1 VSLSSGTR
9 LGSYE
14 ILAPLGAGGMGE
26 VYRAKDAKLKRDVAV
41 KVLPATLARDADSLA
56 LFEREALAVAALSH
70 PNILSIFD
78 FGQQDGTAYAVTEL
92 LEGDTL
98 RGRLDSGAVS
108 QRQALDWS
116 LQIAK
121 GLSAAHSK
129 GVVHRDLKPENVF
142 VSNDGHVKILDFGL
156 AKRVEEAKPDEQTS
170 APTGGHTEPGTVMG
184 TMGYMSPEQLR
195 GQPVDHRSDIFSFGT
210 ILYELL
216 SGRKAFKRDTASD
229 TIAAVLREEP
239 PELTQSGRN
248 ISPALDH
255 IVRHCL
261 EKDRE
266 NRFSTAKD
274 VAFALSE
281 ASSPTAAVTS
291 GVHVVRDAPARKWKP
306 LAIAGIALVVLAAA
320 GLLLWKRPRGVEAPP
335 AASGPKRVAV
345 LPFENLGAPED
356 DYFADGIS
364 DEVRA
369 KLTSVPGLQVIAR
382 GSSTPYKKTNKT
394 PKQIAQELEA
404 PYLLTAT
411 VRWEKNGN
419 VSRVHVTPELVE
431 VSGSGAPASKWQQPF
446 DAAITDV
453 FQVQS
458 DIAAKVTQALGL
470 ALADNEKQQLS
481 EKPTENMAAYDA
493 YLKGEAASQAM
504 AAGDPPSLRK
514 ALALY
519 ERAAALDPKFA
530 QAWSGVSQASSGLY
544 GNSVPTPELAQRA
557 REAAEKAIAL
567 APNRPDGYLALGR
580 YMDNVSSDF
589 VGAEEQYAKALRLD
603 PTNVQVM
610 ALQGTAEEAL
620 GRWDSAV
627 EHLRSGERLD
637 PRSLSTLR
645 RLGVALLYTRHV
657 SEARELFDRALALAP
672 DSVVVIEYQAMTHLM
687 DGNLA
692 GARAVMAAAPKQIGP
707 SALVSH
713 FAQFYDLMWIL
724 DDPQL
729 RLLFSLKANAFDD
742 DEPTWALVMA
752 QTHWLRRDQVN
763 TRKFGESASDGF
775 RQQLR
780 QTPNDAQRHVVLG
793 LALAFAGRKDEA
805 IQEGLKGVALAPISK
820 DAYTGVY
827 VQHQLAR
834 IYILVGEPEK
844 ALEQLEP
851 LLNVPYFL
859 SPGWLKIDPNFD
871 PLRGNPR
878 FQRLVAG
885 AK

>member
-1 VSLSSGTR
+1 
-9 LGSYE
+9 
-14 ILAPLGAGGMGE
+14 
-26 VYRAKDAKLKRDVAV
+26 
-41 KVLPATLARDADSLA
+41 
-56 LFEREALAVAALSH
+56 
-70 PNILSIFD
+70 
-78 FGQQDGTAYAVTEL
+78 
-92 LEGDTL
+92 
-98 RGRLDSGAVS
+98 
-108 QRQALDWS
+108 
-116 LQIAK
+116 
-121 GLSAAHSK
+121 
-129 GVVHRDLKPENVF
+129 
-142 VSNDGHVKILDFGL
+142 
-156 AKRVEEAKPDEQTS
+156 
-170 APTGGHTEPGTVMG
+170 
-184 TMGYMSPEQLR
+184 MGYMSPEQLR
-195 GQPVDHRSDIFSFGT
+195 GQHVDHRSDIFSFGT

-291 GVHVVRDAPARKWKP
+291 GAHVVREVPSVPWKK

-320 GLLLWKRPRGVEAPP
+320 ALLLWKRPRGADAPSAVP
-335 AASGPKRVAV
+335 GPRRVAV

-411 VRWEKNGN
+411 VRWEKSGGTN
-419 VSRVHVTPELVE
+419 RVHVTPELVE

-446 DAAITDV
+446 DASITDV

-470 ALADNEKQQLS
+470 ALAESDKKQLS
-481 EKPTENMAAYDA
+481 EKPTDNLAAYDA
-493 YLKGEAASQAM
+493 FLKGMEASHGM
-504 AAGDPPSLRK
+504 SAADPPSIRK
-514 ALALY
+514 ALAFY
-519 ERAAALDPKFA
+519 EQAVALDPKFA
-530 QAWSGVSQASSGLY
+530 QAWAALSLMNSNLY
-544 GNSVPTPELAQRA
+544 GNSVPTPELAQRS
-557 REAAEKAIAL
+557 RDAAEKAIAL
-567 APNRPDGYLALGR
+567 APNRPEGYLALGKSV
-580 YMDNVSSDF
+580 DQIAGDF
-589 VGAEEQYAKALRLD
+589 AAAEELYAKALRLD

-610 ALQGTAEEAL
+610 ATRAATEEAL

-627 EHLRSGERLD
+627 KDLRDAERLD
-637 PRSLSTLR
+637 PRSVSALR
-645 RLGVALLYTRHV
+645 RLGVGLLYTRHV
-657 SEARELFDRALALAP
+657 AEARAAFDRALAIAP
-672 DSVVVIEYQAMTHLM
+672 DNLVIIEYRAMTHLM
-687 DGNLA
+687 EKDLA
-692 GARAVMAAAPKQIGP
+692 GARAVLAAASRQVEP
-707 SALVSH
+707 SALV
-713 FAQFYDLMWIL
+713 ATMANYYDLMWVL
-724 DDPQL
+724 DDAQQK
-729 RLLFSLKANAFDD
+729 LLLSLKPSAFDD
-742 DEPTWALVMA
+742 DEASWALCLA
-752 QTHWLRRDQVN
+752 QGYALQGDQAN
-763 TRKFGESASDGF
+763 ARKFGDTASAVY
-775 RQQLR
+775 QEQLR
-780 QTPNDAQRHVVLG
+780 RGTTDPQRHAALG
-793 LALAFAGRKDEA
+793 LALAYAGKKEAA
-805 IQEGLKGVALAPISK
+805 IQEGSKAAALIPISK

-827 VQHQLAR
+827 VQHLLVR
-834 IYILVGEPEK
+834 IYILAGEPEK

-859 SPGWLKIDPNFD
+859 TPDWLKVDPNFD